1 MTVTIK
7 DIAGKMGISI
17 GTVSYALNNKGRVS
31 DELRE
36 KILKEASKMGYI
48 PNRNA
53 RNLAKKVKGRIGL
66 FIPDVDYLRSSAF
79 FNNLIAGIISIVDH
93 TDNDLLLA
101 LTKGDFENLLDG
113 AMDVDGA
120 IVLHPRSDSV
130 YYNLLNKSHTPFLII
145 GRPAEQ
151 FENHITYVDVDN
163 AAIAYNV
170 TKMLLGKGHRT
181 IAAVLGN
188 KDYTIAIDH
197 LAGYELALK
206 EMDIA
211 FDDNLILNKDFVI
224 HSSMDEVEA
233 LITRSGGITAI
244 ITASDTQAISVV
256 NQLKRMKI
264 SIPADLSVTCMGGSY
279 LTMYYTPSISGI
291 ISPSYEIGKVA
302 ANKIIDLINRK
313 TIRPTHSIVDY
324 SFFEGTSVNTI

>member
-1 MTVTIK
+1 MNITIK
-7 DIAGKMGISI
+7 DIAKEMGISV
-17 GTVSYALNNKGRVS
+17 GTVSYALNNKGRIS
-31 DELRE
+31 EDLRE
-36 KILKEASKMGYI
+36 KIISKASEMGYI

-79 FNNLIAGIISIVDH
+79 FNNLIAGIMSIVDK

-101 LTKGDFENLLDG
+101 MTKGDFENLLDG

-130 YYNLLNKSHTPFLII
+130 YYNLLNKSNTPFLII

-151 FENHITYVDVDN
+151 FEHKITYVDVDN
-163 AAIAYNV
+163 AAIAYNT
-170 TKMLLGKGHRT
+170 TKILLNKGHRN

-188 KDYTIAIDH
+188 KDYTITIDH
-197 LAGYELALK
+197 LTGFKLALN
-206 EMDIA
+206 EFNISYNEDMI
-211 FDDNLILNKDFVI
+211 INKDFVI
-224 HSSMDEVEA
+224 HSSMEEIKE
-233 LITRSGGITAI
+233 LLGKNQNITAV
-244 ITASDTQAISVV
+244 ITSSDTQAISVM
-256 NQLKRMKI
+256 NQLRSMRL
-264 SIPADLSVTCMGGSY
+264 SVPADISVTCMGGSY
-279 LTMYYTPSISGI
+279 LTLYYAPSISGI

-313 TIRPTHSIVDY
+313 TIRPSHSIVDY
-324 SFFEGTSVNTI
+324 SFFEGDSISSL